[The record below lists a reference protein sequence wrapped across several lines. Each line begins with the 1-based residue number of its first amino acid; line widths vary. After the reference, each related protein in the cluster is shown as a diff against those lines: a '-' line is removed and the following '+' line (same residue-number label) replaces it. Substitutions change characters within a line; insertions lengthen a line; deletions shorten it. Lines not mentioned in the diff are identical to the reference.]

1 MKGAVE
7 TMTAP
12 ANPRKPRKWL
22 VWVGVAAGVA
32 LFLGANAHLVYVSFT
47 SQPDCVPH
55 ATTAGSDGAPMLAAK
70 SAC

>member
-7 TMTAP
+7 TMIAP
-12 ANPRKPRKWL
+12 AKPRKPRKWL
-22 VWVGVAAGVA
+22 VWACIAGGLV

-55 ATTAGSDGAPMLAAK
+55 ARTAGSDGAPMQAAK